1 VGWASMRERA
11 AELGGACTVSRRRE
25 GGTLV
30 RAVLPIPGSVISD
43 AAAVEAPEVAR

>member
-1 VGWASMRERA
+1 MRERA

-30 RAVLPIPGSVISD
+30 RAVLPITGPGGGT
-43 AAAVEAPEVAR
+43 AVAVDAPEVVL